1 MRYILNKDANLEE
14 LLNELDKLDGVNVVI
29 EEVEGSESC
38 PDELSIVIKCSAL
51 RLEVERILILL
62 EVQNEVELAVEKLY
76 ELDKLLENIELG
88 VYDFSV

>member
-29 EEVEGSESC
+29 DEVDGLESC

>member
-14 LLNELDKLDGVNVVI
+14 LLNELGKLDGVNVVI
-29 EEVEGSESC
+29 DEVEGSESC
-38 PDELSIVIKCSAL
+38 HDELSIVIKCSAL

-62 EVQNEVELAVEKLY
+62 EVQNEVDLAVEKLY